1 MAERPVFKVSEDN
14 NSLIEEK
21 YIEFKFHNGMA
32 PSQKV
37 KSIKSLHE
45 AATAEGVEDILE
57 VSTKSETPLGNR
69 LSAFNLSYFSTKMNK
84 NISLEG
90 AFQGSK
96 VFEDDADSPH
106 TDLYTREPI
115 EIKKDERISKDKT
128 ITRFEFE
135 DVKWKTEPKTAF
147 YDWIYLKAV
156 NYNIE
161 ESNEPIYSEIL
172 KYKAFTDIEF
182 NPKKSINCQA
192 RSCALYVSL
201 TNKNLLEIALES
213 EESFL
218 DVISI
223 DSFYKVS
230 TENSF
235 KQEELDLET

>member
-106 TDLYTREPI
+106 TDLYTKEPF

-201 TNKNLLEIALES
+201 HEKEELDVALEDP
-213 EESFL
+213 EAFL
-218 DVISI
+218 EAISK
-223 DSFYKVS
+223 DSFYQVQ
-230 TENSF
+230 TSF
-235 KQEELDLET
+235 ELN

>member
-96 VFEDDADSPH
+96 VFEDDPDSPH
-106 TDLYTREPI
+106 TDLYTKEPF